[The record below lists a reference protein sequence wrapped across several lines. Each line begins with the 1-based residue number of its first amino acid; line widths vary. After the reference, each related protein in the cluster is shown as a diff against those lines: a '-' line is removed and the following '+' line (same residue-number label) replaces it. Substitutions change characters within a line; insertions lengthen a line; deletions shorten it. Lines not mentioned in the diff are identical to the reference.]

1 VFELASKKIRL
12 ELIGHPGGIIERLAY
27 AHDAGFLAS
36 GASDTTAVVWR
47 AGLRAFVTDKS
58 ANAPTASAQQLDER
72 FTQMAGASATA
83 AFQSMIHLVQT
94 PAQTVKLLESK
105 IHAAKQP
112 DPGEKTIAQWI
123 LDLGN
128 GKYAVRTKASDVLKK
143 LGPAVTPDLQA
154 ALIKAPDI
162 ETKRRIEELLE
173 RFASHDWTADEILHS
188 RAVELADAIATPDAR
203 ALLTRWSTGDAG
215 AILTRESRKALASRG
230 P

>member
-1 VFELASKKIRL
+1 
-12 ELIGHPGGIIERLAY
+12 
-27 AHDAGFLAS
+27 
-36 GASDTTAVVWR
+36 
-47 AGLRAFVTDKS
+47 
-58 ANAPTASAQQLDER
+58 
-72 FTQMAGASATA
+72 
-83 AFQSMIHLVQT
+83 MIHLVQT